1 MVTLFHIGKGRWS
14 LDLLLRFKPLH
25 SAPPYQMF
33 IVSKV
38 MKYKGSIKMS
48 TLIEGDIASI
58 QPRVSYHYAGVR
70 ILIDEAMG
78 SSVSLT
84 SFPDAVTKQSDK
96 RHSEEEEF
104 ISVYTSKYSPSWG
117 DINRA
122 EAATAFTSHP
132 MY

>member
-1 MVTLFHIGKGRWS
+1 
-14 LDLLLRFKPLH
+14 
-25 SAPPYQMF
+25 
-33 IVSKV
+33 
-38 MKYKGSIKMS
+38 MS

-58 QPRVSYHYAGVR
+58 QPWVSYHYAGVR

-122 EAATAFTSHP
+122 GAATAFTSHP